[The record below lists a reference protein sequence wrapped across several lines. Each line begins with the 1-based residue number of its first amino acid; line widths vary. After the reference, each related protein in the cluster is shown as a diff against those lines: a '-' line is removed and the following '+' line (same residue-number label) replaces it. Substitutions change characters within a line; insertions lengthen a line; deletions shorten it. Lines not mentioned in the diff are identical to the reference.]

1 MSALTFGVFVALFAL
16 AHRRFGSVYTS
27 PVQIVS
33 GGLAALAVLGFVFY
47 DSLTGLR
54 GAAGIR
60 IMMTPAD
67 KRSAFVLIMVTAC
80 AILSGAIATSLL
92 TRQKRAAVR
101 ELEGID
107 VSDTALNIAVLLMPL
122 PLILMLVGSGA
133 GTIWR
138 RDEYIINHLGGSLLS
153 AGAAAFGLGA
163 VAGLGFLWGKH
174 KARVLVLVYAVA
186 YLAVFFGT
194 GSRRLA
200 LVPVLF
206 GVGAFVANPTRLTRW
221 ALVPLAASSVY
232 LIGLPLAMRT
242 GTEHGILPYWN
253 RLPAVLG
260 GELPFAVTALNILVG
275 FAIINTTAYLAP
287 AFPTSDIWASLNPL
301 PSSLMGWADIAPGH
315 RLNYF
320 TPYAGIGE
328 LGNAGWPYVLFVG
341 AVLGVAL
348 CYLDLSVGHFI
359 RIGQQAVALLLLCLT
374 LVLLLFLTQYNL
386 RAGFRMVYYGS
397 AVAIFARW
405 YFSALRPRHFP
416 PRFGVRRPRTL
427 RSRHSPPR
435 SRGRRPP
442 LRTGRRQ

>member
-1 MSALTFGVFVALFAL
+1 
-16 AHRRFGSVYTS
+16 
-27 PVQIVS
+27 
-33 GGLAALAVLGFVFY
+33 
-47 DSLTGLR
+47 
-54 GAAGIR
+54 
-60 IMMTPAD
+60 
-67 KRSAFVLIMVTAC
+67 
-80 AILSGAIATSLL
+80 
-92 TRQKRAAVR
+92 
-101 ELEGID
+101 
-107 VSDTALNIAVLLMPL
+107 VSDTALNIALLLMPL
-122 PLILMLVGSGA
+122 PLILILVGSGA
-133 GTIWR
+133 GAIWR
-138 RDEYIINHLGGSLLS
+138 RDEYIIDHLGGSLLS

-242 GTEHGILPYWN
+242 GTEHGILPYWD

-359 RIGQQAVALLLLCLT
+359 QIGQQAVALLLLCLT
-374 LVLLLFLTQYNL
+374 VVLLLFLTQYNL

-397 AVAIFARW
+397 AVAIVARW
-405 YFSALRPRHFP
+405 YFSTLRPRHSLAP
-416 PRFGVRRPRTL
+416 PEVPKPSL
-427 RSRHSPPR
+427 RI
-435 SRGRRPP
+435 
-442 LRTGRRQ
+442 GRRQ